1 MEHEHPTLVLCLM
14 ARPGAEVEGKRSA
27 DHTFREREEPFS
39 VAFQEV

>member
-1 MEHEHPTLVLCLM
+1 LDKVQA
-14 ARPGAEVEGKRSA
+14 ARKRSA